1 MDRKRNRRTNSGTNC
16 YRAQRNIASLSAI
29 DCRAAYSTSID
40 NQRVGKAIDIW
51 CRSNQRCAI
60 KTCDVRLQSIVCG
73 VVALAFEAD
82 RVNRP
87 AAQQVLERVRELDF
101 AARAGV
107 HALDRMED
115 LRRQHVAPD
124 NGQVRGASA

>member
-1 MDRKRNRRTNSGTNC
+1 MDRKRNWRTDSGTNC
-16 YRAQRNIASLSAI
+16 YRAQRNIASLSAV

-73 VVALAFEAD
+73 VGRCRSRDYAFKERRWRWTAIAALTK
-82 RVNRP
+82 
-87 AAQQVLERVRELDF
+87 
-101 AARAGV
+101 
-107 HALDRMED
+107 
-115 LRRQHVAPD
+115 
-124 NGQVRGASA
+124 GQATFPMG